1 MQGKETIFSV
11 CDKTTLHHDLLR
23 VKMWDKGEI
32 MDKIASLA
40 EKRRNFRS
48 QRVIRQ
54 LLALA
59 TALVGLTNMISLLS
73 FRPMWRVLLDVWG
86 PDVHHGIARVLLLSG
101 FFLLMLSPAL
111 ARGKQGAWRVSLVL
125 LLLTLAL
132 YLLLLN
138 QMVLVFVTGLLMLL
152 LMSAELHFRARSDP
166 PSVRRGSIALFM
178 GLGVVL
184 LYGLYGVLVLHPQF
198 ERRIDHLGIETLLD
212 RAAPWYRLNAT
223 HFPFFAGTHLSFF
236 GHVLPMLCLSAVLYG
251 IAQILRPVASTLFPT
266 EQQQQAVA
274 NLLRRYGENSISAF
288 ALTDD
293 KTYFFTTSGQAVISY
308 VLVGNVAVVAGDPL
322 GPVEEIP
329 QAIEQF
335 LAFCQEQ
342 DWRVVFWQVRE
353 QLITCYQNAGLHLL
367 KIGEDAVLPTLS
379 FTLAGKAMANVRTSA
394 RRAEKAGIQV
404 VFWRGAVQDAAQYAQ
419 MEQISRTWLA
429 RKGGREMGFS
439 MGRFATVEEQ
449 EQLFA
454 VAVDATHQVHAFIT
468 LVPIYGRQGWALDLM
483 RRSEQACPGVM
494 EHLLVQTIA
503 HLKTQGARM
512 VSLGLA
518 PLNDCN
524 ASEPSLLGKGL
535 EVLAQSTGYPGKQQA
550 LCAFKKKFQPCWENR
565 YLVYSS
571 TLTLPKVGLALYRV
585 HQPDGSLLL
594 EGARALKKWGRQ
606 ERAKQRRPANALV
619 PWSSFLRLF

>member
-1 MQGKETIFSV
+1 
-11 CDKTTLHHDLLR
+11 
-23 VKMWDKGEI
+23 MWDKGDF
-32 MDKIASLA
+32 MDKMTSLA
-40 EKRRNFRS
+40 GKRRTFRS
-48 QRVIRQ
+48 QRMLRQ

-59 TALVGLTNMISLLS
+59 TALVGLTNMLSILS
-73 FRPMWRVLLDVWG
+73 FRPTWHVLLDVWG
-86 PDVHHGIARVLLLSG
+86 PDVHRGIARVLILSG
-101 FFLLMLSPAL
+101 FFLLMLSAAL

-125 LLLTLAL
+125 LLLSMAL

-138 QMVLVFVTGLLMLL
+138 QLGLVVVTGALMLL
-152 LMSAELHFRARSDP
+152 LMCMERHFRARSDP
-166 PSVRRGSIALFM
+166 PSVRRGSIALVM

-184 LYGLYGVLVLHPQF
+184 LYGLYGMFVLHPQV
-198 ERRIDHLGIETLLD
+198 ERRIDHLGVESLLD
-212 RAAPWYRLNAT
+212 RALPWYRRNAA
-223 HFPFFAGTHLSFF
+223 HFPFLVGTHQFFF

-266 EQQQQAVA
+266 AQQCQAVA
-274 NLLRRYGENSISAF
+274 GLVRRYGENSISAF
-288 ALTDD
+288 ALTAD
-293 KTYFFTTSGQAVISY
+293 KSYFFTASGQAVVSY

-322 GPVEEIP
+322 GPAEELP

-353 QLITCYQNAGLHLL
+353 QVIACYQQAGLHVL
-367 KIGEDAVLPTLS
+367 KIGEDAVLPTRT

-394 RRAEKAGIQV
+394 RRAEKAGLQV
-404 VFWRGAVQDAAQYAQ
+404 FFWYGQVQNDEYYAQ
-419 MEQISRTWLA
+419 MELLSRAWLA
-429 RKGGREMGFS
+429 RKGGKEMGFS
-439 MGRFATVEEQ
+439 MGRFAALGEQ

-454 VAVDATHQVHAFIT
+454 LAVDAHHQVHAFIT
-468 LVPIYGRQGWALDLM
+468 LVPIYGRRGWALDLM

-503 HLKTQGARM
+503 HLKARGARM

-565 YLVYSS
+565 YLVYSG

-594 EGARALKKWGRQ
+594 ACARALKKWGRQ
-606 ERAKQRRPANALV
+606 VRAGQRRPLNALV
-619 PWSSFLRLF
+619 PWLFPLSVFF